1 MSTLTSP
8 PDGRPDAPPVGTV
21 AGRTAALIRRLWELS
36 DPRLRRQQ
44 LWGIAARMAA
54 AVCIAVP
61 IWLLV
66 VVLQRLREAN
76 LGGPPIS
83 QREVL
88 WWSVAVVAAT
98 VGQFGFDLLAQ
109 RQSWVASFELL
120 GELRLRALE
129 HLRRLPLGYHTKRQT
144 GDLTALVTHHLS
156 ELEPVVF
163 GAVPTIIGAALLP
176 LVIAVGLLVEDWR
189 MGLAALATIP
199 LAMLVYA
206 WSQRTFARLAAERAQ
221 ASGQAAARFQE
232 YVSGI
237 AVARAH
243 GATGERSSRLAQ
255 ALVRHREA
263 SIGLVNKLVVP
274 LVLFLTV
281 IELGLPVVLLAGA
294 FLLIG
299 GDLAPAT
306 FLVFAVLSLRIHGPL
321 RAMGEQTES
330 LRVGEAA
337 VDRLGA
343 LLAEPVPAEV
353 RAGPVPQGHDVEFDR
368 VSYTYPGAARPALRS
383 VSFEATAGTVTALVG
398 SSGAGKT
405 TCLHLLAQ
413 FFAPDSG
420 AIRIGGVDIR
430 ELDSGTLFDAVTVV
444 FQDSY
449 LFSESVRDNIRFGR
463 PDADDDEVDRAAAQA
478 RVDEIV
484 ARLPQGADTLVGE
497 GGATLSGGER
507 QRLSLARAILKD
519 APIVLLD
526 EPTAA
531 MDATNERHVQ
541 QALSGLIRD
550 RTVLVV
556 AHRLGTVRHADRIVV
571 LDAGEVVEVGRHDE
585 LLARDGRYARMWAE
599 QEATRSWRL

>member
-1 MSTLTSP
+1 MTTLTSAPAAGSTTP
-8 PDGRPDAPPVGTV
+8 PTGTV
-21 AGRTAALIRRLWELS
+21 AGRTLALIRRLWSLS

-54 AVCIAVP
+54 AVCTAVP
-61 IWLLV
+61 VWLLV

-83 QREVL
+83 QAEVL
-88 WWSVAVVAAT
+88 WWSLGVVAA
-98 VGQFGFDLLAQ
+98 VFGQFGFDLLAQ

-129 HLRRLPLGYHTKRQT
+129 HLRRLPLGYHTKRQS

-163 GAVPTIIGAALLP
+163 GAIPTIIGAALLP

-243 GATGERSSRLAQ
+243 GATGDRAGRLAH
-255 ALVRHREA
+255 ALLRHREA
-263 SIGLVNKLVVP
+263 STGLVSRLVVP

-281 IELGLPVVLLAGA
+281 IELGLPVVLLVGA

-299 GDLAPAT
+299 GNLAPAT

-330 LRVGEAA
+330 LRIGEAA

-353 RAGPVPQGHDVEFDR
+353 RTGVAPQGHDVAFEG
-368 VSYTYPGAARPALRS
+368 VSYTYPGATRPALRE
-383 VSFEATAGTVTALVG
+383 VSFEAPAGTVTALVG

-413 FFAPDSG
+413 FFAADSG
-420 AIRIGGVDIR
+420 TIRVGGVDIR
-430 ELDSGTLFDAVTVV
+430 QLDSDTLFDAVTVV

-449 LFSESVRDNIRFGR
+449 LFSESVWDNIRFGR
-463 PDADDDEVDRAAAQA
+463 PDASDEQVRRAAAQA

-484 ARLPQGADTLVGE
+484 DRLPQGGDTPVGE

-541 QALSGLIRD
+541 QALSGLIRE

-571 LDAGEVVEVGRHDE
+571 LDDGRVVEVGRHDE
-585 LLARDGRYARMWAE
+585 LLARQGRYARMWAE
-599 QEATRSWRL
+599 QEAARSWRL

>member
-1 MSTLTSP
+1 MTTTPSTSTTPVRP
-8 PDGRPDAPPVGTV
+8 PSTRPV

-36 DPRLRRQQ
+36 DPQLRRQQ

-54 AVCIAVP
+54 AVCTAVP
-61 IWLLV
+61 VWLLV

-76 LGGPPIS
+76 LGGPAIS
-83 QREVL
+83 QGEVL
-88 WWSVAVVAAT
+88 WWTVGIVAA
-98 VGQFGFDLLAQ
+98 VLGQFGFDLVAQ

-120 GELRLRALE
+120 GELRLRALQ
-129 HLRRLPLGYHTKRQT
+129 HLRRLPLGYHTSRQS

-163 GAVPTIIGAALLP
+163 GAIPTIIGAALLP
-176 LVIAVGLLVEDWR
+176 VVIAVGLLLVDWQ
-189 MGLAALATIP
+189 MGLAALGTVP
-199 LAMLVYA
+199 LAMLVYV
-206 WSQRTFARLAAERAQ
+206 WSQRTFARLAAERAR
-221 ASGQAAARFQE
+221 AGGQAAARFQE

-237 AVARAH
+237 AVARSH
-243 GATGERSSRLAQ
+243 GATGDRADRLAR
-255 ALVRHREA
+255 ALLRHRDA
-263 SIGLVNKLVVP
+263 SIGLVSRLVVP

-281 IELGLPVVLLAGA
+281 IELGLPVVLLVGA

-306 FLVFAVLSLRIHGPL
+306 FLVFAVLSLRVHGPL

-337 VDRLGA
+337 LDRLGA
-343 LLAEPVPAEV
+343 LLAEPLPPEV
-353 RAGPVPQGHDVEFDR
+353 RSGPRPQGHDVAFES
-368 VSYTYPGAARPALRS
+368 VSYTYPGATRPALRD
-383 VSFEATAGTVTALVG
+383 VTFTAPAGTVTALVG
-398 SSGAGKT
+398 SSGAGKS
-405 TCLHLLAQ
+405 TCLHLLTR

-420 AIRIGGVDIR
+420 TVRVGGVDLL
-430 ELDSGTLFDAVTVV
+430 ELDDRSLFDAVTVV

-449 LFSESVRDNIRFGR
+449 LFSESVWDNIRFGR
-463 PDADDDEVDRAAAQA
+463 PEATDEEVRRAATRA

-484 ARLPQGADTLVGE
+484 ARLPEGGDTVVGE
-497 GGATLSGGER
+497 GGTTISGGER
-507 QRLSLARAILKD
+507 QRVSLARAILKD

-541 QALSGLIRD
+541 QALSDLIRD

-571 LDAGEVVEVGRHDE
+571 LDDGAVVEAGRHDE
-585 LLARDGRYARMWAE
+585 LLARQGRYARMWAE
-599 QEATRSWRL
+599 QETARSWQL